1 METELPAINRWS
13 RFEKLIFRVFA
24 LYLLL
29 YMVPVTFANFIWDG
43 LVDIVAEH
51 VLQLSNPI
59 TVKPN
64 GSGDTTYNYVQLL
77 GVALLATAGSITWTI
92 ADRKR
97 LHYDKLLYWLL
108 VVVRYYLAL
117 SMISYGFAKIFQTQ
131 FLFPDLRQLVQPIGE
146 SSPMGLAWTFMG
158 YSTGYNLFTGIS
170 EALGGFF
177 LLFRRTATLGALL
190 SIAVLANIVALN
202 FFFDIP
208 AKLFSSHLLLM
219 AIFVALPDIPR
230 LIKLFFLNKPVPAT
244 VTPPPFRRKWMQ
256 ITRVVLKVLIISF
269 CLFEGIYSKI
279 QLKKYYGNASTRPA
293 MYGIYKVTS
302 FEMNGQLLPPL
313 TTDSIRWNT
322 FIVSNDRYVTIK
334 AMNDSIREYS
344 ITLNSDSKKFL
355 WSTAKGSI
363 GDFSYHTP
371 DSTALYLHGKLNN
384 DTVNIFLK
392 RIDHTK
398 FRLVSRGFNWI
409 NEYPYNR

>member
-1 METELPAINRWS
+1 METKLPAINRWS
-13 RFEKLIFRVFA
+13 QFKKLLFRFFA

-29 YMVPVTFANFIWDG
+29 YMVPVTFADFIWDG

-51 VLQLSNPI
+51 VLQFSKPI

-77 GVALLATAGSITWTI
+77 AVALLATAGSITWT
-92 ADRKR
+92 ALDRKR
-97 LHYDKLLYWLL
+97 LHYGKLFYWLL

-117 SMISYGFAKIFQTQ
+117 SMVSYGFAKIFQTQ
-131 FLFPDLRQLVQPIGE
+131 FPFPYLQRLVQPIGE

-158 YSTGYNLFTGIS
+158 YSTGYNLFTGS
-170 EALGGFF
+170 AEALGGFL
-177 LLFRRTATLGALL
+177 LLFRRTATFGALL
-190 SIAVLANIVALN
+190 CVAVLANIVALN

-219 AIFVALPDIPR
+219 AVFIALPDLPR

-244 VTPPPFRRKWMQ
+244 VTPPPFRQKWMR
-256 ITRVVLKVLIISF
+256 ITRIAMKVLVICF
-269 CLFEGIYSKI
+269 CLLEGIYSKM
-279 QLKKYYGNASTRPA
+279 QLKKYYGDATTRPA

-322 FIVSNDRYVTIK
+322 FIVSNDHYVTIK
-334 AMNDSIREYS
+334 AMNDSIRDFS
-344 ITLNSDSKKFL
+344 ITLNPGSKKFL
-355 WSTAKGSI
+355 WSTPKEA
-363 GDFSYHTP
+363 
-371 DSTALYLHGKLNN
+371 
-384 DTVNIFLK
+384 
-392 RIDHTK
+392 
-398 FRLVSRGFNWI
+398 
-409 NEYPYNR
+409 